1 MYREEPR
8 VEEERAFN
16 ELLRCETEG
25 RKEGPELEAD
35 RREYAW
41 LRRENSRLMRKHGLK
56 GTRGRG

>member
-8 VEEERAFN
+8 VEEERAFI

-25 RKEGPELEAD
+25 RKEGSELEAD

-41 LRRENSRLMRKHGLK
+41 LRRQNSRLMRKHGLE